1 MVYNIAICVITYLI
15 CSISPSIEICK
26 LKTGEDIRNL
36 GSGNAGTTNSIRV
49 LGKFMGFVVFLL
61 DVFKV
66 LLAYG
71 VILGIGK
78 LFNQEIDTM
87 FYSLF
92 LVSAIVGHCY
102 PVYYGFRGGKGVVTM
117 LVVGLILN
125 AQFGLVCIIAGIVMI
140 LVTRTVSIGS
150 LGGIILFNIMTVVM
164 LPSEYILPVLIASLI
179 IIFKHRKNISRII
192 NGEENKLF

>member
-1 MVYNIAICVITYLI
+1 MVYNIAVCVITYLI

-49 LGKFMGFVVFLL
+49 LGKFMGFVVFVL
-61 DVFKV
+61 DVLKV

-71 VILGIGK
+71 VVLGIGK
-78 LFNQEIDTM
+78 LFNQETEAM

-92 LVSAIVGHCY
+92 LVSAVVGHCY

-125 AQFGLVCIIAGIVMI
+125 VQFGIVCIIAGIVMI

-164 LPSEYILPVLIASLI
+164 LSSEYILPVFIASLI

>member
-1 MVYNIAICVITYLI
+1 MVYNIAVCVITYLI

-49 LGKFMGFVVFLL
+49 LGKFMGFVVFVL
-61 DVFKV
+61 DVLKV
-66 LLAYG
+66 LLAFG
-71 VILGIGK
+71 VVLGIGK
-78 LFNQEIDTM
+78 LFNQETEAM

-92 LVSAIVGHCY
+92 LVSAVVGHCY

-125 AQFGLVCIIAGIVMI
+125 AQFGLVCIIAGVVMI

-164 LPSEYILPVLIASLI
+164 LSSEYILPVFVASLI
-179 IIFKHRKNISRII
+179 VIFKHRKNISRII

>member
-1 MVYNIAICVITYLI
+1 MVYNIAVCVITYLI

-49 LGKFMGFVVFLL
+49 LGKFMGFVVFVL
-61 DVFKV
+61 DVLKV
-66 LLAYG
+66 LLSYG
-71 VILGIGK
+71 VVLGIGK
-78 LFNQEIDTM
+78 LFNQETEAM

-92 LVSAIVGHCY
+92 LVSAVVGHCY

-125 AQFGLVCIIAGIVMI
+125 VQFGIVCIIAGIVMI

-164 LPSEYILPVLIASLI
+164 LSSEYILPVFIASLI

>member
-71 VILGIGK
+71 VILGIEK